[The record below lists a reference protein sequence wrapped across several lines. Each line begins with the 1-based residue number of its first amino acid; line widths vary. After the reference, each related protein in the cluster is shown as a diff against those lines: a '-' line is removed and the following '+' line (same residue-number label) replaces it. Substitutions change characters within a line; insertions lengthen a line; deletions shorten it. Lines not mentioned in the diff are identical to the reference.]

1 MRKIDNLIRVTYTV
15 TLQTVAQLAELS
27 AKLDK
32 SKSEIIRDLV
42 EKAWNEAERE
52 EHNGIAV

>member
-1 MRKIDNLIRVTYTV
+1 MRKIPNLTRQLFTI
-15 TLQTVAQLAELS
+15 TLTTVAQLSELS
-27 AKLDK
+27 AKLGK

-52 EHNGIAV
+52 EHHG

>member
-52 EHNGIAV
+52 EHHG